1 MEFYRPKKK
10 PVTVPIVPLIDI
22 LVTLLFFFIV
32 TMNDLTEKVPRSEM
46 KVSLPTA
53 NSLKVNTVNVA
64 RSVLSLNEEGEAEVD
79 GLPVVG
85 GLLKETLIAN
95 RELRKGLK
103 LVLRADEGCPWGK
116 ILAAHSA
123 AVQAGYGD
131 DDLIYRVKKPQLP
144 EEQAPENPASLDP

>member
-1 MEFYRPKKK
+1 M
-10 PVTVPIVPLIDI
+10 PIVPLIDI

-32 TMNDLTEKVPRSEM
+32 TMNDMDTKVPTSEM

-53 NSLKVNTVNVA
+53 NSLKVSTATAA
-64 RSVLSLNEEGEAEVD
+64 RSVLSLNEAGEAEID
-79 GLPVVG
+79 GLPVVR

-95 RELRKGLK
+95 RNLRKGLK

-131 DDLIYRVKKPQLP
+131 DELIYRVKKPLP
-144 EEQAPENPASLDP
+144 PTTSTGTLSPQDP

>member
-1 MEFYRPKKK
+1 M
-10 PVTVPIVPLIDI
+10 VPIVPLLDI

-53 NSLKVNTVNVA
+53 NSLKVNTVTVA
-64 RSVLSLNEEGEAEVD
+64 RSVLSLDDSGAAEVD
-79 GLPVVG
+79 GLPVVR

-95 RELRKGLK
+95 RDLRKGLK

-116 ILAAHSA
+116 ILEAHSA

-131 DDLIYRVKKPQLP
+131 DELIYRVKKPMPPVEKLP
-144 EEQAPENPASLDP
+144 AEPTAEPAP

>member
-10 PVTVPIVPLIDI
+10 PITVPIVSLIDI

-46 KVSLPTA
+46 RVSLPTA
-53 NSLKVNTVNVA
+53 NSLKVKTVMEA
-64 RSVLSLNEEGEAEVD
+64 RTVLSLNKAGEAEID
-79 GLPVVG
+79 GLMVVEG
-85 GLLKETLIAN
+85 FLKETLIAN
-95 RELRKGLK
+95 RELRSGLK

-123 AVQAGYGD
+123 ALQAGYGD
-131 DDLIYRVKKPQLP
+131 NEIIYRVLKPNP
-144 EEQAPENPASLDP
+144 ETEKTPQT

>member
-1 MEFYRPKKK
+1 M
-10 PVTVPIVPLIDI
+10 PIVPLIDI

-32 TMNDLTEKVPRSEM
+32 TMNDMDTKVPTSEM
-46 KVSLPTA
+46 KVSLPTS
-53 NSLKVNTVNVA
+53 NSLKVSTATAA
-64 RSVLSLNEEGEAEVD
+64 RSVLSINEAGEAEID
-79 GLPVVG
+79 GLPVVR

-95 RELRKGLK
+95 RNLRKGLK

-131 DDLIYRVKKPQLP
+131 DELIYRVKKPLP
-144 EEQAPENPASLDP
+144 PTTSTETLSPQDP